1 MTVLQLRV
9 PTELRGRVM
18 GIYAMTFS
26 LIAVGG
32 LLTGGVAQL
41 VNASFAVAASAT
53 VILTIMVLVTITQPV
68 LRGLRAE

>member
-1 MTVLQLRV
+1 
-9 PTELRGRVM
+9 M